1 MFQVRASVAGFLGN
15 VEVYPCHFQHA
26 VDDEV
31 IFDGATFHG
40 RFCPDVWKL
49 VIPKMI
55 ALHQAGPRYVE
66 WASYCPFWY
75 CGNSV
80 ADPEQAK
87 HDGLG
92 FRNLLE
98 TITPLAHDMAAL
110 APPGAFAWP
119 PSETAGIARQPV
131 VVCPDTRTSTVVRLE
146 AFDLSEKGYATPY
159 FRRQMAILEKL
170 RTNGGVAFNSIL
182 GTFTRAEIET
192 IYPPLGTVM
201 VELLTKELEYM
212 GYVEET
218 AGLAVITGKG
228 EAKLNVFKATLP
240 AEHLEAWSY

>member
-15 VEVYPCHFQHA
+15 IEVYPCHFQHA

-80 ADPEQAK
+80 ADP
-87 HDGLG
+87 G
-92 FRNLLE
+92 
-98 TITPLAHDMAAL
+98 
-110 APPGAFAWP
+110 
-119 PSETAGIARQPV
+119 
-131 VVCPDTRTSTVVRLE
+131 
-146 AFDLSEKGYATPY
+146 
-159 FRRQMAILEKL
+159 
-170 RTNGGVAFNSIL
+170 
-182 GTFTRAEIET
+182 RAEIRRSRVQERPGDHQPT
-192 IYPPLGTVM
+192 RARHGGPRS
-201 VELLTKELEYM
+201 
-212 GYVEET
+212 
-218 AGLAVITGKG
+218 AGSFRLAAERDRGHSRT
-228 EAKLNVFKATLP
+228 TRSHLP
-240 AEHLEAWSY
+240 